1 MRKRGGLIAIVAL
14 GGVFAF
20 AMLAASGVAGSQKN
34 KQTTSNRMTG
44 YQEVPAVSS
53 LHAKGTIELSIHS
66 ATIDYKL
73 SYSGLSSAAVAA
85 HIHFGQR
92 DVNGGVSAFLCSGGD
107 KPACPASGTVTG
119 TIDAADIIG
128 PAGQGIAAGE
138 IGELIAA
145 IKAGVAYANVHSTIF
160 PGGEI
165 RAQIKA
171 KNGDDDD

>member
-1 MRKRGGLIAIVAL
+1 MRKRMGVMAVVVL
-14 GGVFAF
+14 GGV
-20 AMLAASGVAGSQKN
+20 LAVATLASYGVAGSAKS
-34 KQTTSNRMTG
+34 KEGTSNRMTG
-44 YQEVPAVSS
+44 YQEVPSVSS
-53 LHAKGTIELSIHS
+53 LHAKGTIELSIHGS
-66 ATIDYKL
+66 TIDYRL
-73 SYSGLSSAAVAA
+73 SYSGLSSSAVAA

-119 TIDAADIIG
+119 TIDAADVIG

-145 IKAGVAYANVHSTIF
+145 IKAGVTYANVHTSIF

-165 RAQIKA
+165 RGQIKA
-171 KNGDDDD
+171 KHDDD